1 MYQFF
6 QILSGSVR
14 ISFTRCHLKWGWG
27 VFVREIWFSG
37 NHLKCQNRDQLG
49 KLLASFEGRGALD
62 AVVLQFCGQRPVPQR
77 SRPRSR
83 RNSSLKIETEPNP
96 AGRSPAPICPLRRG
110 LVPPM
115 PRTSA
120 LISPGSSASNDNVG
134 EPTSRG
140 PRRQLAQ
147 AQKTLLK
154 LPQNGNLF
162 CLKQQYTYR
171 LACLRAPCA
180 FC

>member
-1 MYQFF
+1 M
-6 QILSGSVR
+6 
-14 ISFTRCHLKWGWG
+14 
-27 VFVREIWFSG
+27 
-37 NHLKCQNRDQLG
+37 
-49 KLLASFEGRGALD
+49 
-62 AVVLQFCGQRPVPQR
+62 PQ
-77 SRPRSR
+77 
-83 RNSSLKIETEPNP
+83 
-96 AGRSPAPICPLRRG
+96 
-110 LVPPM
+110 
-115 PRTSA
+115 TSA

-171 LACLRAPCA
+171 LACLRAPARSAKDNMKDEKRYVNCHLTQRNLERGQSEGGA
-180 FC
+180 FVI